1 MLEYVDQGKRHQRL
15 GCAAAYGSKKRGQ
28 GSLIDR
34 GRLSKDLKGT
44 EKGFRPPEKQGGA
57 TLVEEGQQQR
67 HRVLENPQG
76 ATVTRQ
82 RALQDMR
89 TLAFALSKIRNH

>member
-1 MLEYVDQGKRHQRL
+1 MLEYVGQGKRRQRL
-15 GCAAAYGSKKRGQ
+15 GCAAAYSSKKRGR

-44 EKGFRPPEKQGGA
+44 GKEFRPPEKQGGA

-67 HRVLENPQG
+67 HRVLENPLGGHGDQTEG
-76 ATVTRQ
+76 SARHE
-82 RALQDMR
+82 DSGIC
-89 TLAFALSKIRNH
+89 FE